1 MFNTNE
7 PAITVTM
14 TEKWVWDCP
23 NTKAAFYEAKRD
35 TQITIDDR
43 INWCMAEI
51 ERLKSLE
58 ILDLRDL
65 ERYATEMKYLQTTVS
80 DCMLSLFHD
89 LEAFI
94 DMKLDTSPNKQ
105 MAVQWTGDKFM
116 QRLFYNIFEK
126 LNLDYSLDITR
137 NIMFYK
143 PKFHK
148 VRVFDRKTNFFADAI
163 KETFNVR

>member
-1 MFNTNE
+1 MVTNE
-7 PAITVTM
+7 PVIKVTM
-14 TEKWVWDCP
+14 TEKWIWDCP
-23 NTKAAFYEAKRD
+23 NAKAAFYEAKRD
-35 TQITIDDR
+35 TQIAIDNR

-58 ILDLRDL
+58 ILDLWNL
-65 ERYATEMKYLQTTVS
+65 EQYATEMKYLQTTVS
-80 DCMLSLFHD
+80 DCMLNFFRD

-94 DMKLDTSPNKQ
+94 DMKLDTEPNEQ
-105 MAVQWTGDKFM
+105 MAVQWTGDKFI

-137 NIMFYK
+137 NIMFIK

-148 VRVFDRKTNFFADAI
+148 VKDYNRKINFFANAI
-163 KETFNVR
+163 KK